1 MLSAARRRL
10 FPLPVRYI
18 AAAFSTAT
26 ASAAADPTVLYL
38 ESTCAL
44 SPAAAARAADSIR
57 LVSPDS
63 TAQADAVLDL
73 LRRYGF
79 SDADISATV
88 RKFPIMLVSN
98 PTKTIQP
105 KLDFFAS
112 VGISAPLLP
121 KLVSLSPVVL
131 HRSIQDH
138 LAPLFES
145 LREILGSN
153 ARVVTALR
161 QMPFVVRC
169 CPKNTLNLVLSALR
183 DVHGV
188 PPGDVSRLIALQPG
202 VILQR
207 PDRLAEIVQAVKN
220 FGMEPGDPNFVHMF
234 VILSKMKTPTLET
247 KIAVYQSLGFDKDI
261 VTLMMRRYPPAMAIS
276 GEKIKESIGYLVG
289 KAGLSLEDIAR
300 YPKILVRS
308 LESHSRRCA
317 VLALLRKEGKPQG
330 NHQVPVVL
338 GATMVR
344 FLKVYVQPHEIEIPD
359 VVRAFNG
366 DIPFEGFGVL
376 QQPQQLG
383 KTSL

>member
-10 FPLPVRYI
+10 LPLPVRYI

-26 ASAAADPTVLYL
+26 ATATATASAAADPTVFYL

-79 SDADISATV
+79 SGADISATV
-88 RKFPIMLVSN
+88 RKFPIILVSN
-98 PTKTIQP
+98 PTKTLQP
-105 KLDFFAS
+105 KLDFLAS

-121 KLVSLSPVVL
+121 KLVSLSPIVL
-131 HRSIQDH
+131 HRSVQDH

-169 CPKNTLNLVLSALR
+169 SPKNTLNLGLSALR

-188 PPGDVSRLIALQPG
+188 PPGDVSRLVAIHPG
-202 VILQR
+202 VCF
-207 PDRLAEIVQAVKN
+207 E
-220 FGMEPGDPNFVHMF
+220 
-234 VILSKMKTPTLET
+234 
-247 KIAVYQSLGFDKDI
+247 KDI
-261 VTLMMRRYPPAMAIS
+261 VTLIMRRYPPSMAIS
-276 GEKIKESIGYLVG
+276 GEKIKKNVGFLVG
-289 KAGLSLEDIAR
+289 KAGLSLEDIAT
-300 YPKILVRS
+300 YPNMLVRS

-317 VLALLRKEGKPQG
+317 VLALLRKEGKPEG
-330 NHQVPVVL
+330 NHRVPVVL
-338 GATMVR
+338 VATMER
-344 FLKVYVQPHEIEIPD
+344 FLKVYVQPHKIEIPD
-359 VVRAFNG
+359 VVLAFNG
-366 DIPFEGFGVL
+366 EIPFEGFGVL

>member
-79 SDADISATV
+79 SDTDISATV

-153 ARVVTALR
+153 ARVVAALR
-161 QMPFVVRC
+161 KMPFVVRC

-247 KIAVYQSLGFDKDI
+247 KIAVYQSLGFNKDI

-366 DIPFEGFGVL
+366 EIPFEGFGVL

>member
-18 AAAFSTAT
+18 AAASSTAA
-26 ASAAADPTVLYL
+26 ASAAADPTVFYL

-88 RKFPIMLVSN
+88 RKFPIILVSN
-98 PTKTIQP
+98 PTKTLQP
-105 KLDFFAS
+105 KLDFLAS

-138 LAPLFES
+138 LAPIFES

-169 CPKNTLNLVLSALR
+169 SPKNTLNLVLSALR

-188 PPGDVSRLIALQPG
+188 PPGDVSRLVAIHPG
-202 VILQR
+202 VILQG

-220 FGMEPGDPNFVHMF
+220 FGMEPGDPKFVHMF
-234 VILSKMKTPTLET
+234 VILSKMKTPTLER
-247 KIAVYQSLGFDKDI
+247 KIALYQSLGFEKDI
-261 VTLMMRRYPPAMAIS
+261 VTLMMRRYPPSVAIS
-276 GEKIKESIGYLVG
+276 GEKIKENIGFLVG

-317 VLALLRKEGKPQG
+317 VLTLLRKEGKPQG

-344 FLKVYVQPHEIEIPD
+344 FLKVYVQPHKIEIPD
-359 VVRAFNG
+359 VVLAFNG
-366 DIPFEGFGVL
+366 EIPFEGFGVL